1 MNGEGYKLIHACSL
15 LSDEKEIKFSN
26 RSQDWFFYKTES
38 QNVRI
43 EYVTIWFSSLSCI
56 TSIKVKGKDEQE
68 NDFDKI
74 WRNADDAPLS
84 VKSLAWLLLR
94 EFYSRGVLNEY

>member
-1 MNGEGYKLIHACSL
+1 MNGEDYKLVHARAL
-15 LSDEKEIKFSN
+15 LSEWKEIEFVN
-26 RSQDWFFYKTES
+26 RSQDRLFYKTES

-43 EYVTIWFSSLSCI
+43 EYITIWFSSLSCI
-56 TSIKVKGKDEQE
+56 TSIKVEGKDEQE

-74 WRNADDAPLS
+74 WRNAGDAPLS
-84 VKSLAWLLLR
+84 VTSLAWLLLR